1 MIEGQLPRH
10 MTWSAFA
17 SNHSVDFRVYL
28 GVRTCE
34 LFLCFEPF
42 VFLRSIV
49 LTSLLP
55 LFYAVCDKRRLQT
68 CRPAD
73 LQTSRLADSKICRP
87 TFFVTGLWANFIHPL
102 FTVGE
107 SQSMSEANNSASGLQ
122 TQQCPIRQV
131 TGNPCRGRL
140 NIGRTVT

>member
-1 MIEGQLPRH
+1 MFCYL
-10 MTWSAFA
+10 
-17 SNHSVDFRVYL
+17 DFRHYFEANGQNHI
-28 GVRTCE
+28 GVRQTQ
-34 LFLCFEPF
+34 
-42 VFLRSIV
+42 
-49 LTSLLP
+49 T
-55 LFYAVCDKRRLQT
+55 ADLQT

-102 FTVGE
+102 FTV
-107 SQSMSEANNSASGLQ
+107 EASNSNSASGLQ